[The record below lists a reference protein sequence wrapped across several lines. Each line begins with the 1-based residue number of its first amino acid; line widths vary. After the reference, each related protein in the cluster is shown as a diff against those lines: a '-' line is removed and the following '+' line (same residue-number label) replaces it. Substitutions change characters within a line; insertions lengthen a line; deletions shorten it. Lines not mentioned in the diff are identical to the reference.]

1 MKTGDR
7 VAVQVTYD
15 KATRTVTID
24 PVRRLADAR
33 WYRVKILRGI
43 EDLAGNN
50 LAEQSF
56 TFKTRA

>member
-1 MKTGDR
+1 VR
-7 VAVQVTYD
+7 VTVRYD
-15 KATRTVTID
+15 SATRTATLD
-24 PVRRLADAR
+24 PAVRLASLR

-43 EDLAGNN
+43 EDVAGRN